1 MRLTG
6 ALQPFSD
13 LRVIVAVQ
21 KAVIVGHLE
30 GSARR
35 VGAHPTDFNLSALA
49 GVLYRDDPA
58 ESVMG
63 GGVRLLADGA
73 VKGYIRAKET
83 HGYEDYSFIFIL
95 IMKGKSLAVAL

>member
-1 MRLTG
+1 M
-6 ALQPFSD
+6 
-13 LRVIVAVQ
+13 Q
-21 KAVIVGHLE
+21 KAIIVGHLE
-30 GSARR
+30 GSARG
-35 VGAHPTDFNLSALA
+35 VAFHPAHFNLRALT

-73 VKGYIRAKET
+73 VQGYIRAKET